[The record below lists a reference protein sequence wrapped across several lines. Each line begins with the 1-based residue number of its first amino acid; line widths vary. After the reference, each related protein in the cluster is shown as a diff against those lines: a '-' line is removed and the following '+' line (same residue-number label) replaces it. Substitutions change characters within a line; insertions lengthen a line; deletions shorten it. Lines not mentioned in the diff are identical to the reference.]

1 MEQGVKMIRQQ
12 VRLGDLLIQ
21 EHLITEE
28 QLFHALKLQKN
39 SNFEKKLGEVL
50 IDEGL
55 VSHKEVAVVLSKQLN
70 LDFVDLYGEQLNF
83 NSLKKYNL
91 PRMQAAQAI
100 PFKEDEEFLHVAT
113 SDPLNYDALEALE
126 HTIVTK
132 PLKLYIALKDDIGH
146 FFGRL
151 EIANKTQSI
160 ALEVKKEMQS
170 QGLKTEDESSAIMK
184 LIFLIIQDA
193 ILRGSSDIHIEPDV
207 KHMSVRVRVDGILVE
222 TFVFDLEVYNALSSR
237 IKLLGNLDISE
248 RRKAQDGRFGLKVSG
263 GNYDFRLSTTPTM
276 FGESI
281 VMRILDQQKI
291 LLKLHQL
298 GFENRNLEIFDKV
311 IQSPF
316 GIVLITGPT
325 GSGKTTTLY
334 AALNEVK
341 SLENK
346 VMTIEDPIEYQLPL
360 VQQVQINEKIGFSF
374 FEALRSFLRQD
385 PDIILVGE
393 IRDLETLNAAAQASL
408 TGHLVFSTLHT
419 NDAPSAIGRMVQMG
433 LQPYLIADSMVAIV
447 AQRLVRKIC
456 VHCKTEKKPHKNIL
470 KRLEN
475 FIPENAKFYVGK
487 GCIKCSNTGY
497 SGRILISE
505 ILQISED
512 IAKMIALGE
521 SKYAIAKYAKEKEG
535 FEPMILDGIHKAL
548 SGTTTLEEVLRVT
561 KE

>member
-1 MEQGVKMIRQQ
+1 MIGKQ

-21 EHLITEE
+21 EGLISEE
-28 QLFHALKLQKN
+28 QLTNALNSQKN
-39 SNFEKKLGEVL
+39 STKKKKLGEIIV
-50 IDEGL
+50 DEGL
-55 VSHKEVAVVLSKQLN
+55 ATHKEVAVVLSKQLN
-70 LDFVDLYGEQLNF
+70 IDFVDLYGEDINF
-83 NSLKKYNL
+83 KTLKKYNL
-91 PRMQAAQAI
+91 SRMQAAQAI

-113 SDPLNYDALEALE
+113 SDPLNYDALGAFE
-126 HTIVTK
+126 HTIITK
-132 PLKLYIALKDDIGH
+132 PLKIYIALKEDIDH

-151 EIANKTQSI
+151 EITSKTQSI
-160 ALEVKKEMQS
+160 AQEVKREMQS
-170 QGLKTEDESSAIMK
+170 QGVKTEDESSAIMK

-193 ILRGSSDIHIEPDV
+193 ILRRSSDVHIEPDL

-237 IKLLGNLDISE
+237 IKLLANLDISE
-248 RRKAQDGRFGLKVSG
+248 RRKPQDGHFRLNVQNQ
-263 GNYDFRLSTTPTM
+263 NYDFRLSTTPTM

-298 GFENRNLEIFDKV
+298 GFENKNLDIFNEV
-311 IQSPF
+311 IHSPY

-341 SLENK
+341 SLGNK
-346 VMTIEDPIEYQLPL
+346 VMTIEDPVEYQLPL
-360 VQQVQINEKIGFSF
+360 VQQVQVNEKVNFSF
-374 FEALRSFLRQD
+374 HEALRSFLRQD

-393 IRDLETLNAAAQASL
+393 IRDIETLNAAAQASL

-433 LQPYLIADSMVAIV
+433 LQSYLIADSMIAVI

-456 VHCKTEKKPHKNIL
+456 PHCKTEIKLHQNIL
-470 KRLEN
+470 KRLGN
-475 FIPENAKFYVGK
+475 SIPQDSKFYTGH
-487 GCIKCSNTGY
+487 GCIKCNNTGY

-505 ILQISED
+505 ILRISEE
-512 IAKMIALGE
+512 IAKMIADGK
-521 SKYAIAKYAKEKEG
+521 SKYEIAHYAKEKEG
-535 FEPMILDGIHKAL
+535 FEPMVIDGISKAL
-548 SGTTTLEEVLRVT
+548 SGITSIEEVLRVT